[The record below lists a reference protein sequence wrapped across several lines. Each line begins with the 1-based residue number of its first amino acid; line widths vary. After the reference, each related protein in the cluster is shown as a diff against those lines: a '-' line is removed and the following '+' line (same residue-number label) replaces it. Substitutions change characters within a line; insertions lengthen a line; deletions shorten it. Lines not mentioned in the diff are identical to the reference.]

1 MDRIPY
7 EAAHLSHFG
16 KDVRNLPTNERLF
29 NQYSS
34 LNQAILVERIKGA
47 EVGKK
52 STPSLI

>member
-1 MDRIPY
+1 M
-7 EAAHLSHFG
+7 
-16 KDVRNLPTNERLF
+16 PTNERLF